1 MPRGYEAV
9 TSVTIDAPRSSVWA
23 ALVEPDLVTKYMHG
37 THLATDWRVGGPVTW
52 SGEWKGK
59 VYQDKGTVLEVQP
72 DRRLSYSHWS
82 PLGGSPDVPE
92 NYHTVTV
99 ELGDEG
105 AGTRL
110 TLTQDNNPTQAEA
123 DKMARDNWAPMLAGL
138 KSTAE
143 ALGR

>member
-23 ALVEPDLVTKYMHG
+23 ALVEPDLVTTYMHG
-37 THLATDWRVGGPVTW
+37 THLATDWRVGGPVSW

-59 VYQDKGTVLEVQP
+59 AYQDKGTVLEVQP
-72 DRRLSYSHWS
+72 ERRLSYTHWS

-105 AGTRL
+105 ARTKL
-110 TLTQDNNPTQAEA
+110 TLTQDNNSTQAEA
-123 DKMARDNWAPMLAGL
+123 DQMARNNWAPMLDGL

-143 ALGR
+143 ALGH